1 MCLSDSSAP
10 SANEHAPVFR
20 GQRFM
25 VILIVVML
33 SVAGLAIWGLRSSQH
48 RRFAVSLSTIP
59 PSANPAA
66 VSVDKPLLLRV
77 DHSSPRSRSLVSLA
91 ILLDADGNPLSEIV
105 PMPTVPGPKG
115 VPTQQLEF
123 PPLGKPPVRGL
134 VSGLVMRVRED
145 SPEARAKL
153 STALE
158 LTKTKSHQLARVFTQ
173 VIVACRELD
182 GQAEQAQ
189 REVK

>member
-1 MCLSDSSAP
+1 MSSSDPSTPNAAP
-10 SANEHAPVFR
+10 DAPVFR

-33 SVAGLAIWGLRSSQH
+33 SVAGLAIMGLRSSQH

-59 PSANPAA
+59 PSANPSF

-91 ILLDADGNPLSEIV
+91 ILLDADGNPLSDIV
-105 PMPTVPGPKG
+105 PLHSGPGPKG
-115 VPTQQLEF
+115 IPTQQIEF
-123 PPLGKPPVRGL
+123 PPLGKVPVRGL

-145 SPEARAKL
+145 SPEARQKIAE
-153 STALE
+153 ALE
-158 LTKTKSHQLARVFTQ
+158 LGKVKSHQLARVFTR
-173 VIVACRELD
+173 VIVVCRELD
-182 GQAEQAQ
+182 GHAEQAQ